1 MHNKNIFFKFLYTRK
16 TSRMHDNL
24 GVYQHSD
31 IFSSDQ
37 ICYQNYFVKHT
48 FARISILQMK
58 FFLDINNSITYLKPR
73 MSLCFPETLVL
84 MDNGSVASKLVLV
97 SFERYWHPKNCTQK
111 SFPTFFSCVSL
122 IFPKYIEIFPQGQ
135 QISSILGITAPTI
148 GKLWVLLNH
157 PYINIKEKVCPR
169 NVWMRC

>member
-58 FFLDINNSITYLKPR
+58 FFLDINDSITYLKPR

-111 SFPTFFSCVSL
+111 SFPTFFPCVSL

-135 QISSILGITAPTI
+135 QISSIFGITAPTI